1 MTFTKTNLLEVDDV
15 AAAHGF
21 GEAHEARFA
30 MRALEAQD
38 TGLAHFR
45 LHPGKRQPF
54 AHRHGA
60 AEEVYVVLSG
70 SGRVRLD
77 DEILELGALDAVRV
91 APGVTR
97 RFEAGPDGLEFL
109 AFGPHRDGDGE
120 IVQGFWED

>member
-1 MTFTKTNLLEVDDV
+1 MSYTKANLLEVDDV

-30 MRALEAQD
+30 RGALDAQD

-45 LHPGKRQPF
+45 LRAGKRQPF

-60 AEEVYVVLSG
+60 AEEIYVVLSG

-77 DEILELGALDAVRV
+77 DDIVELGPLDAVRV

-97 RFEAGPDGLEFL
+97 RFEAGPHGMEFL
-109 AFGPHRDGDGE
+109 AVGPHREGDGE
-120 IVQGFWED
+120 VVQGFWED